1 MKKTRLMSCVLFAAF
16 FIAFALAGCE
26 EDEIYRIDAP
36 SDLQARI
43 DSVAAAKAGIDTGDT
58 TYIDIA
64 TAIVGAEDY
73 SSAWWTAFSDYFTI
87 PSNKLLHL
95 EFINHNGGSVNNWNN
110 WNVAVVNNVADR
122 EGEGYA
128 EYFVLR
134 SDAFGWGNTDFDLGL
149 VAQDYPVIAGS
160 DPEEVDWDL
169 FRTTMDG
176 AYVSLEIDHSVTGNV
191 YVTATVEGT
200 NGIEMVMTYNQPV
213 SAADDIN
220 AFLVMDASYVEME
233 TAYLLPS
240 NVSVVVDYNPVSIA
254 VTGAPATV
262 EIGNE
267 NFWGSAVATVTYE
280 DGSSTEVDSTDISFN
295 VVPDMTTL
303 GEKTVVVAYSKTKL
317 GEFTQAVSTYY
328 NLEVTNSVV
337 SMDVTTMPDITSY
350 YFYNTDP
357 IVFNTKGLVVT
368 ATYSDATTGVISNE
382 NLQFGTITAA
392 AGAQTAEV
400 SYVGSSSTVT
410 TTVPL
415 TLTQGIDQVGL
426 TDMTTPWWS
435 DFSDDYTVASGSS
448 TTIKMYCY
456 SNGLNSYHS
465 PSTILRKADGTENGV
480 VRMDNFGWGTGYEG
494 IATATS
500 DWNWDVFAAN
510 ISGSYIEITVTNNG
524 DDTADIRYDVTY
536 ANGDTHFQEYTGIAV
551 DSADLNAA
559 LVLEGAYLVIVE

>member
-1 MKKTRLMSCVLFAAF
+1 MSCVLFAAF

-149 VAQDYPVIAGS
+149 VAQDYPVIEGS
-160 DPEEVDWDL
+160 DPEEVDWNL